1 MPIGSTCRSC
11 GAALRPDLAWCG
23 TCNARVTTFAARPAL
38 HEPGSYVGTPMP
50 DVRTSRWHA
59 GPTTWG
65 PVGRLVATGL
75 LLLIFPWGAIVLPL
89 RSIWR
94 KTRVAE
100 DAPPTAL
107 DRFRERHPVLGRE
120 LRLAPW
126 AKVAVVALGGLGAI
140 AAWLTLDTVDRLV
153 WIGVIVLAVGSLV
166 LADSHDL

>member
-11 GAALRPDLAWCG
+11 GAALRPDLEWCG
-23 TCNARVTTFAARPAL
+23 TCYARVTTFAARPAL

-50 DVRTSRWHA
+50 DVRTSRWRA

-75 LLLIFPWGAIVLPL
+75 LLLIFPWWAIVLPL

-94 KTRVAE
+94 KTRVVE
-100 DAPPTAL
+100 GAPPTAL

-120 LRLAPW
+120 LRLSPSV
-126 AKVAVVALGGLGAI
+126 KVLLVAVGVLGAI
-140 AAWLTLDTVDRLV
+140 AAWLALDTVDRLV

-166 LADSHDL
+166 LASSHDL